1 LTLAGDGALAEVTA
15 IYEDDRLR
23 VPPVV
28 FNALRNA
35 SETIAVS
42 RS

>member
-1 LTLAGDGALAEVTA
+1 MSHNPIVTRAEW
-15 IYEDDRLR
+15 IDRLR

-35 SETIAVS
+35 SEKIDGLS
-42 RS
+42 